1 MLKNFS
7 TFYTNNLY
15 FIIYKLYNSTMS
27 KREFTKP
34 IKVGNVQIGGN
45 NKIIIQSMCDIK
57 TSNIDEIVN
66 QINEC
71 AALGADMMRLSILD
85 KEDAY
90 ALKEIKKHINIPIV
104 ADIHFDYK
112 LGLLAIENG
121 ADKIRINPGNI
132 GGIKGL
138 EAIIESCKLHNTPIR
153 IGVNKGSLEKDLANN
168 CSLSEEEKLV
178 ESALRYVKIFES
190 YNFYNLVISVKAS
203 NPIVTLNAYR
213 LISTK
218 TNYPL
223 HIGVTESGYDEIGII
238 RSVSALAPLILEGI
252 GSTIRISLTHN
263 PQKEIKTCV
272 RLLHDLGLYPQY
284 PTIISCPT
292 CGRCQVSNTATIADA
307 VLEYL
312 IKHKKYITVAIMGC
326 VVNGIGEGKNAD
338 IGLAGG
344 KDCFIVFK
352 KGTIIKTVPQSQA
365 LNALFEEIEKL

>member
-1 MLKNFS
+1 MNTRIK
-7 TFYTNNLY
+7 
-15 FIIYKLYNSTMS
+15 
-27 KREFTKP
+27 TKP
-34 IKVGNVQIGGN
+34 VKVGNITIGGN
-45 NKIIIQSMCDIK
+45 NNIVIQSMCDVK
-57 TSNIDEIVN
+57 TSKVDLVAKEIN
-66 QINEC
+66 DC
-71 AALGADMMRLSILD
+71 AALGAQMMRVSVLD

-90 ALKEIKKHINIPIV
+90 AIKEIKKLISIPLV

-132 GGIKGL
+132 GGIAGL
-138 EAIIESCKLHNTPIR
+138 EAIINSCKEHNVPIR
-153 IGVNKGSLEKDLANN
+153 IGVNKGSLEKDLAENDT
-168 CSLSEEEKLV
+168 LSEEEKLI

-190 YNFYNLVISVKAS
+190 YTFTNIVISVKAS
-203 NPIVTLNAYR
+203 NPLVTLNAYR
-213 LISTK
+213 LISKK

-272 RLLHDLGLYPQY
+272 RLLHDLGLYTNY

-292 CGRCQVSNTATIADA
+292 CGRCQVTNTAKIADE

-312 IKHKKYITVAIMGC
+312 IKRKKYITVAIMGC
-326 VVNGIGEGKNAD
+326 IVNGVGEGKNAD

-344 KDCFIVFK
+344 NNAFIIFK
-352 KGTIIKTVPQSQA
+352 KGKVIKTIPQEEA
-365 LNALFEEIEKL
+365 LTSLYEEIEKL